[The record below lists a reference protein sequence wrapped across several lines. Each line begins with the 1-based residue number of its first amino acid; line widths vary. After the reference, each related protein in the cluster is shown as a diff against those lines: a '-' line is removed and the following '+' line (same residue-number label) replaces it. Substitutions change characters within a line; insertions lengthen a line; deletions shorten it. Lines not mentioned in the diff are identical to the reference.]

1 MLQENNSENM
11 QSNDASQSEMGK
23 EDPLESNEES
33 DVDKISVAPEVPL
46 VTQSTNS
53 VVLEELLFEDVT
65 VNSWVL
71 VLYEG
76 EKFLG
81 RCLSKINGKF

>member
-81 RCLSKINGKF
+81 

>member
-1 MLQENNSENM
+1 M

-81 RCLSKINGKF
+81 